1 MRFVSVRDFRS
12 KSANVWKRLKQEDEM
27 VITSNGKP
35 VALLTS
41 LSDENLNETIK
52 TIRKAKAMAA
62 VGAMQLKAA
71 QGGLQKMTLNEINE
85 EINKIRR
92 DRQK

>member
-1 MRFVSVRDFRS
+1 MRFISVRDFRS
-12 KSANVWKRLKQEDEM
+12 KSAYVWKRLKQEDEM

-62 VGAMQLKAA
+62 IGAMQLKAA
-71 QGGLQKMTLNEINE
+71 QSGVQKMTLNEINE
-85 EINKIRR
+85 EINEVRR